1 MEDNLDKDSYES
13 YMVVV
18 KRSIG
23 KTKELLVMLPKYE
36 WIEKLSYE
44 QWVDFQGG
52 KLNMFDPLSVE
63 DVRNSRD
70 FNYHFAK
77 GEIVKLDAEV
87 MNDKEMEKYSE
98 LIGLHAVVTDS
109 YTDLHSFGRGSSYS
123 HHVKFENGYE
133 TKPCGCAFPDMVPTS
148 ILIPITTEE
157 SQKYI
162 DTYKNTEDKDSLWFY
177 IK

>member
-1 MEDNLDKDSYES
+1 MKDNLDNGAYES
-13 YMVVV
+13 YIKVV
-18 KRSIG
+18 KRSIDE
-23 KTKELLVMLPKYE
+23 TKKQIAMLSKYE
-36 WIEKLSYE
+36 WTARLSYE
-44 QWVDFQGG
+44 QWVDFQEG
-52 KLNMFDPLSVE
+52 KLKMFDPLNTE
-63 DVRNSRD
+63 DIRNSRD
-70 FNYHFAK
+70 FNYYFAK
-77 GEIVKLDAEV
+77 GEIVKLDTEV
-87 MNDKEMEKYSE
+87 MNDKEMEKYLD

-148 ILIPITTEE
+148 LLIPITTEE

-162 DTYKNTEDKDSLWFY
+162 DMFKNGEDRDTLWFY